1 MLGVESWPRH
11 LGVACW
17 VSQGFG
23 DPPRSALR
31 GESGKTPDSETRT
44 IRPSPA
50 LNVVQVLA
58 SLVFVHVVQH
68 CSATKPSKI
77 GYPAQNFARAAFGG
91 AKSSGNKLL
100 ETDRMDL
107 ICGDDMFRQCSAS
120 DVEPFSGQREG
131 FPAKKGNLR
140 GPGGPKGNLGGPGG
154 LQAAYCS
161 RKSLTLSCCCSQI
174 LLLFCCY
181 C

>member
-1 MLGVESWPRH
+1 MVTLG
-11 LGVACW
+11 LGPNVTL
-17 VSQGFG
+17 VF
-23 DPPRSALR
+23 
-31 GESGKTPDSETRT
+31 
-44 IRPSPA
+44 SPA

-140 GPGGPKGNLGGPGG
+140 GPGGPKGNLGGSRRPSGG
-154 LQAAYCS
+154 LLF
-161 RKSLTLSCCCSQI
+161 KKILNVK
-174 LLLFCCY
+174 LLLFTDPIVVLLLLFSR
-181 C
+181 

>member
-1 MLGVESWPRH
+1 MVTLG
-11 LGVACW
+11 LGPNVTL
-17 VSQGFG
+17 VF
-23 DPPRSALR
+23 
-31 GESGKTPDSETRT
+31 
-44 IRPSPA
+44 SPA

-77 GYPAQNFARAAFGG
+77 VYPAQNFARAAFGG

-120 DVEPFSGQREG
+120 DVEPFYGQREG
-131 FPAKKGNLR
+131 FPAKKGIW
-140 GPGGPKGNLGGPGG
+140 GVPEAKKGIWGVPV
-154 LQAAYCS
+154 AF
-161 RKSLTLSCCCSQI
+161 RRLTVQENP
-174 LLLFCCY
+174 
-181 C
+181 

>member
-1 MLGVESWPRH
+1 MVTLG
-11 LGVACW
+11 LGPNVTL
-17 VSQGFG
+17 VF
-23 DPPRSALR
+23 
-31 GESGKTPDSETRT
+31 
-44 IRPSPA
+44 SPA

-181 C
+181 CSAAEQCSALNVTIL

>member
-1 MLGVESWPRH
+1 MVTLG
-11 LGVACW
+11 LGPNVTL
-17 VSQGFG
+17 VF
-23 DPPRSALR
+23 
-31 GESGKTPDSETRT
+31 
-44 IRPSPA
+44 SPA

-107 ICGDDMFRQCSAS
+107 ICGDGMFRQCSAS